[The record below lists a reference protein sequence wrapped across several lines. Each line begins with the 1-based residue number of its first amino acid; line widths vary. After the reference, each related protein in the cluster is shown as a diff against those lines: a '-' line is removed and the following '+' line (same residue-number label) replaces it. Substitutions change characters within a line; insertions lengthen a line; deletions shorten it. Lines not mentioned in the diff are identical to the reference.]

1 MPHGKP
7 MDRRRTWGTI
17 TVAWLMIV
25 FGCAEVATAFTH
37 DFFGLR
43 TASGELSTY
52 AGAVL
57 GALYALSGLLVLT
70 KRRPAAISAVLI
82 LIVIIIG
89 RIFIV
94 ITGLY
99 SIALLKQAA
108 AMAAGT
114 AIAAGFAVYIGL
126 KTSALEWATAS

>member
-1 MPHGKP
+1 

-17 TVAWLMIV
+17 TVISLMIA

-37 DFFGLR
+37 DFFGLQ
-43 TASGELSTY
+43 TASGEFSTY

-57 GALYALSGLLVLT
+57 GALYALSGLLVLAN
-70 KRRPAAISAVLI
+70 RRPAAMAAVLI
-82 LIVIIIG
+82 LIIIIIG
-89 RIFIV
+89 RIFMV

-99 SIALLKQAA
+99 SIASLKQAV

-114 AIAAGFAVYIGL
+114 AIAAGFAVYIAW
-126 KTSALEWATAS
+126 KTSALE